1 MEMIFCMK
9 KLFFPGLLLF
19 SLFTSGQS
27 LHPDAEDVIREFY
40 KHYTVDAHLFPS
52 IQLEKRNESWF
63 VYAYSLEN
71 GKPEPYA
78 RQLFYDAKRAAF
90 ETLSFPRKTNTDT
103 SEVTRTLLNTDVY
116 NFNVHASYGYTGWY
130 KDIISMYSNAKDVT
144 AEQLHSLARA
154 YSEAANAR
162 LGRQL
167 GFAEEAELFHAP
179 FRLNSLSEAQV
190 DKYLDMGWKA
200 VETFRKVAS
209 LNPHYKTRVGDIGMK
224 SSNELM
230 MLYHNILVYAP

>member
-1 MEMIFCMK
+1 
-9 KLFFPGLLLF
+9 
-19 SLFTSGQS
+19 
-27 LHPDAEDVIREFY
+27 
-40 KHYTVDAHLFPS
+40 
-52 IQLEKRNESWF
+52 
-63 VYAYSLEN
+63 
-71 GKPEPYA
+71 
-78 RQLFYDAKRAAF
+78 
-90 ETLSFPRKTNTDT
+90 
-103 SEVTRTLLNTDVY
+103 
-116 NFNVHASYGYTGWY
+116 
-130 KDIISMYSNAKDVT
+130 MYSNAKDAT

-230 MLYHNILVYAP
+230 VLYHNILVYAPQYLKKLVH